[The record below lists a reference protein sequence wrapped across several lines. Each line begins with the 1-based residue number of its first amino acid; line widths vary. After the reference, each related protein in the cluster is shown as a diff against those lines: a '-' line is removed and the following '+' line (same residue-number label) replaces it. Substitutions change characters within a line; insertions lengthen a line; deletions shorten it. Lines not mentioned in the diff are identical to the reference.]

1 LRKLFKT
8 ARIKSHAIIFAGRSF
23 LESPLQSN
31 SCQELE
37 SLKRTVW
44 FKEVHMSL
52 LDILDK
58 HPLVSWPVII
68 ILLLVLLYLAR
79 NQMHRL
85 VKSFSRVVS
94 QALRMTSKS
103 LLLAEKRLKQ
113 RNREVL
119 LASGALD
126 VEKEIE
132 REFHRVD
139 AVVKRDLQ
147 TYPAFHRNMSDL
159 ITRIDEDYRKSTEVP
174 PSPPAWIAAIEA
186 VAQVPNTDG
195 GVAEILGEIN
205 RTLDK
210 HHKTAMEEYRKA
222 SQQRHALLN
231 KMMPFW
237 RKLSETLEQVGKTI
251 TGLFQRSEL
260 ISAKM
265 EEYEQIRAGEDQ
277 AERRLSSS
285 SMTQFV
291 ISGLVMLIAIGGA
304 IINFNLIALP
314 MSEMV
319 GGGSYIGNFKT
330 SNVAA
335 LVIILVEI
343 SMGLFLMESLRI
355 THLFP
360 VIGQLDDRMRKRM
373 IWISFIILFTLA
385 GVESAL
391 AFMRDRIAADME
403 ALRQSLAGSEAV
415 RTQIESIIPTV
426 GQMVMGFVLPFALTF
441 VAIPLESFIH
451 SSRTVLGLGLAWGLR
466 TAAFLMRLLGN
477 IISHL
482 GKAFI
487 ALYDLLIFPALW
499 IEEKLHREP
508 KPQKVE
514 PVSNEEVS
522 L

>member
-1 LRKLFKT
+1 MSLP
-8 ARIKSHAIIFAGRSF
+8 AIIENNPMVA
-23 LESPLQSN
+23 
-31 SCQELE
+31 
-37 SLKRTVW
+37 
-44 FKEVHMSL
+44 
-52 LDILDK
+52 
-58 HPLVSWPVII
+58 WPVI
-68 ILLLVLLYLAR
+68 LVTLLVLLYLAR
-79 NQMHRL
+79 QQMHRMI
-85 VKSFSRVVS
+85 KAFTRVTS
-94 QALRMTSKS
+94 QALRLASRS
-103 LLLAEKRLKQ
+103 LLLAERQLKQ

-119 LASGALD
+119 LASGAMD
-126 VEKEIE
+126 VEKELE

-147 TYPAFHRNMSDL
+147 TYPAFHRSMSDL
-159 ITRIDEDYRKSTEVP
+159 ITRIDEDYRKSTDVP

-205 RTLDK
+205 NTLDR
-210 HHKTAMEEYRKA
+210 HHKSAMDSYRKA
-222 SQQRHALLN
+222 SQERHGLLN

-237 RKLSETLEQVGKTI
+237 RKLGETLDQVGKTI
-251 TGLFQRSEL
+251 TGLFERSEK
-260 ISAKM
+260 ISNKM
-265 EEYEQIRAGEDQ
+265 DEYEQIRAGEDQ

-285 SMTQFV
+285 SLTQFF
-291 ISGLVMLIAIGGA
+291 ISGLVMMIAIGGA

-360 VIGQLDDRMRKRM
+360 VIGQLDDKMRRKM

-391 AFMRDRIAADME
+391 AFMRDRIAADMQ
-403 ALRQSLAGSEAV
+403 ALRQSLAGAEAV
-415 RTQIESIIPTV
+415 TSQVESLIPTI

-451 SSRTVLGLGLAWGLR
+451 SSRTVLGVSVAWVLR
-466 TAAFLMRLLGN
+466 AAAFILRLIGNITRHLGN
-477 IISHL
+477 AL
-482 GKAFI
+482 I
-487 ALYDLLIFPALW
+487 ALYDLLIFPAIWL
-499 IEEKLHREP
+499 EEKLHRQPKLEEP
-508 KPQKVE
+508 AQVP
-514 PVSNEEVS
+514 NEEV
-522 L
+522 LP